1 MRKVALTLAAAG
13 LLSAGTAVWL
23 DADRAQPQLHW
34 ARASF
39 GPVSHAAAVQRADET
54 VAGGRARLAAAPG
67 EWLPQE
73 VLALGLIERFRL
85 TGNEAD
91 LTEAGRLLEAGLA
104 AAPEPAG
111 PSLSAAQHALMLHD
125 LGTAQAALARFE
137 RTAVKLPDEQAAAW
151 ALAGDIAFQRGNIGD
166 AEQLYR
172 QAHAFRQD
180 FGSAAR
186 LANVALWRGEPAQAI
201 ALAEGALQDVRLTPQ
216 DRARA
221 ALLLADFSY
230 AAGRLDDASMW
241 VDRAEQAFT
250 GFWLVEAYAAQQL
263 AANGRIDAAIAA
275 LEDLAERT
283 SEPEVIDTLAGLL
296 RHAGRS
302 EEASRW
308 TRAATRLWDEKLESA
323 RDAYRLHAA
332 EHHLDFGDPAIA
344 LALAQEEVAK
354 RPFGEAIEV
363 LASAYLA
370 NDRPQKALAWLE
382 RAERQGYRAVSLDMA
397 RGEVLEA
404 LGQPRQARQYYQR
417 AAALN
422 PDAAGD
428 MRKLLRFGHY

>member
-1 MRKVALTLAAAG
+1 MRNIALTLAVAG
-13 LLSAGTAVWL
+13 LLSAGVAVWL
-23 DADRAQPQLHW
+23 DADREQPQLQW

-39 GPVSHAAAVQRADET
+39 GPSSYAAAVERADEA
-54 VAGGRARLAAAPG
+54 VANGTARLAAAPG

-85 TGNEAD
+85 TGSEAD
-91 LTEAGRLLEAGLA
+91 LAEAGRLLRAGLA
-104 AAPEPAG
+104 AAPDPAG
-111 PSLSAAQHALMLHD
+111 PSLSAAQIALMLHD
-125 LGTAQAALARFE
+125 LGTADAALARYD

-151 ALAGDIAFQRGNIGD
+151 ALSGDIAFQRGRID
-166 AEQLYR
+166 EAEHLYGK
-172 QAHAFRQD
+172 AHAALPG

-186 LANVALWRGEPAQAI
+186 LANVALWRGQPDRAV
-201 ALAEGALQDVRLTPQ
+201 ALASKQLQEVRVTPQ

-230 AAGRLDDASMW
+230 AAGRLDEAGEW
-241 VDRAEQAFT
+241 IARAEDAFS

-263 AANGRIDAAIAA
+263 AAEGKTDAAIAA
-275 LEDLAERT
+275 LEKLARRT

-296 RHAGRS
+296 RHSGRT
-302 EEASRW
+302 EDADRW
-308 TRAATRLWDEKLESA
+308 TLVAARLWDKKLADA

-332 EHHLDFGDPAIA
+332 EHHLDFGDPAMA
-344 LALAQEEVAK
+344 LALAREEVAK

-370 NDRPQKALAWLE
+370 NDRPAEALAWLE
-382 RAERQGYRAVSLDMA
+382 QAERQGYRAVSLDMA

-404 LGQPRQARQYYQR
+404 LGRDGDARRYYRR
-417 AAALN
+417 ATTLN

-428 MRKLLRFGHY
+428 LRKLLRFGHY